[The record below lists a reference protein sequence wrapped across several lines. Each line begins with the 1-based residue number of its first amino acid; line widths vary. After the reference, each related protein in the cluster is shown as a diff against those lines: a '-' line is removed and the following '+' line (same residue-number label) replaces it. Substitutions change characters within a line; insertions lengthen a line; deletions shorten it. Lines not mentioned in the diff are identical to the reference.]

1 MEERSV
7 NITPIYQGRVIRVEQ
22 HDVILPNGT
31 PSKRDLV
38 VHPGAVAIVA
48 LDDEARVLLVEQYR
62 FAARRTLYEIPAGT
76 LDPDE
81 TPLVCARRELR
92 EETGYEPLEL
102 QSIGG
107 IYMAP
112 GYTTEYL
119 HLFFA
124 PRVAYAPLRPDE
136 DEFIQL
142 HRVTLSQALAM
153 IADGTIE
160 DSKSIVGLLKVARL
174 RGV

>member
-1 MEERSV
+1 MEEKSTNV
-7 NITPIYQGRVIRVEQ
+7 TPIYNGRVIKVEK
-22 HDVILPNGT
+22 HDVLLPNGAA
-31 PSKRDLV
+31 SQRDLV

-48 LDDEARVLLVEQYR
+48 LDEGQNVLLVQQYR
-62 FAARRTLYEIPAGT
+62 FAARKVLYEIPAGT
-76 LDPDE
+76 LDPNE
-81 TPLVCARRELR
+81 APLVCASRELR
-92 EETGYEPLEL
+92 EETGYRPLEL
-102 QSIGG
+102 QSLGG

-124 PRVAYAPLRPDE
+124 PSIAHSPLNPDE
-136 DEFIQL
+136 DEFIEL
-142 HRVTLSQALAM
+142 HRVPLPKALEM